1 MQKEAFEVKENPKF
15 ARTFEQI
22 EANIKSRREQVVDVR
37 GSAEFN
43 KVIDG
48 VENKIPN
55 SLNLPYDELFDNI
68 NGTLKSKES
77 LKERKFC

>member
-1 MQKEAFEVKENPKF
+1 M
-15 ARTFEQI
+15 R
-22 EANIKSRREQVVDVR
+22 S
-37 GSAEFN
+37 SAEFN

-48 VENKIPN
+48 AVNKIPN